1 MEITGRIKMIGQTQ
15 EVSQSFRKRELVVTT
30 EEQYA
35 QYILIEFHQDK
46 CDLLNNLQIGSQIT
60 VSINLRGRSW
70 INPQGEEKYF
80 NTIQGWRIS
89 TPQQQPQQGYTQ
101 QPQQGYTN
109 TGYHGNGSA
118 TQAYF
123 NQQSHQQ
130 NYPQQQA
137 PAPPP
142 APQNGGQQ
150 EDDTLPF

>member
-1 MEITGRIKMIGQTQ
+1 MEISGNVKMIGVTQ
-15 EVSQSFRKRELVVTT
+15 DVNPTFRKRELVVTT
-30 EEQYA
+30 EEQYP
-35 QYILIEFHQDK
+35 QHILIEFHQDK

-70 INPQGEEKYF
+70 TNPQGEEKYF
-80 NTIQGWRIS
+80 NSIQGWRIS
-89 TPQQQPQQGYTQ
+89 TQQQQQ

-123 NQQSHQQ
+123 NQQNQQQ

-137 PAPPP
+137 GFAPPP

-150 EDDTLPF
+150 QVDDDGLPF